1 MSSLSAVVRKQVE
14 SALATRHPSA
24 LTVYERQRPECFSSG
39 IPQIDALTGLGGIPR
54 GALTEICGPASSGR
68 TSVMASLLAE
78 VTRKEEFCALVDA
91 SDSFSPHSAE
101 EAGVDLQRLLW
112 VRCSE
117 STAGAKAPRFFDSS
131 ARLKP
136 GPFKTENPSG
146 ERGQDLKGPG
156 FSRAATS
163 LSKGALAPEERRKSL
178 TRLEQVLKTTD
189 QLLQSGGFG
198 LIVVDLGDLSPAI
211 ARRVPLT
218 SWFRFRRAVENTRTA
233 LVVIEQEAY
242 ARTCA
247 TLVLQLKA
255 TQRQA
260 KWSSLLAPEF
270 YSTSPFRCAAPFTH
284 SRLLRGLE
292 IEAEVMRARVGGELR
307 KPPASVLATQ
317 TEWNISANVAR

>member
-1 MSSLSAVVRKQVE
+1 MLSLSAAVRKQVE

-24 LTVYERQRPECFSSG
+24 LTVYERPQPECFSTG
-39 IPQIDALTGLGGIPR
+39 VPQIDAMTGLGGIPR

-68 TSVMASLLAE
+68 ASVMTSLLAE
-78 VTRKEEFCALVDA
+78 ATRKEEFCALVDA
-91 SDSFSPHSAE
+91 SDSFSPHSAA

-117 STAGAKAPRFFDSS
+117 SGTFSKNLVNGD
-131 ARLKP
+131 
-136 GPFKTENPSG
+136 
-146 ERGQDLKGPG
+146 G
-156 FSRAATS
+156 FSRAVGS
-163 LSKGALAPEERRKSL
+163 RMNGALAPAEKRKSL
-178 TRLEQVLKTTD
+178 SRLEQVLKTTD

-198 LIVVDLGDLSPAI
+198 LIIVDLADLAPQI

-255 TQRQA
+255 SERQA
-260 KWSSLLAPEF
+260 KWSSVVAPEF

-292 IEAEVMRARVGGELR
+292 IHAEVMRARVGGELR
-307 KPPASVLATQ
+307 KPVSSAVTTQ
-317 TEWNISANVAR
+317 SDWNLIGVAK

>member
-1 MSSLSAVVRKQVE
+1 MPSLSAVVRKQVE

-24 LTVYERQRPECFSSG
+24 LTVYERPRPEYFTSG

-68 TSVMASLLAE
+68 TSVMTSLLAQA
-78 VTRKEEFCALVDA
+78 TRKEEFCALVDA
-91 SDSFSPHSAE
+91 SDSFSPHSAA

-117 STAGAKAPRFFDSS
+117 SVRQQETFAKKA
-131 ARLKP
+131 
-136 GPFKTENPSG
+136 TE
-146 ERGQDLKGPG
+146 
-156 FSRAATS
+156 
-163 LSKGALAPEERRKSL
+163 RKSL
-178 TRLEQVLKTTD
+178 GRLEQTLKTTD

-218 SWFRFRRAVENTRTA
+218 TWFRFRRAVENTHTA

-255 TQRQA
+255 SERQA
-260 KWSSLLAPEF
+260 KWSSVLAPEF
-270 YSTSPFRCAAPFTH
+270 YSTSPFRCAVPFTH

-292 IEAEVMRARVGGELR
+292 IQAEIMRARGGGEMR
-307 KPPASVLATQ
+307 KPPASVVTTQ
-317 TEWNISANVAR
+317 SEWNLTGVAG

>member
-117 STAGAKAPRFFDSS
+117 SVRQQETFGKKA
-131 ARLKP
+131 
-136 GPFKTENPSG
+136 TE
-146 ERGQDLKGPG
+146 
-156 FSRAATS
+156 
-163 LSKGALAPEERRKSL
+163 RKSL
-178 TRLEQVLKTTD
+178 GRLEQTLKTTD

-307 KPPASVLATQ
+307 KPPASVVATQ

>member
-39 IPQIDALTGLGGIPR
+39 VPQLDGLTGLGGIPR

-68 TSVMASLLAE
+68 TSVMTSLLAE
-78 VTRKEEFCALVDA
+78 VTRQEEFCALVDA
-91 SDSFSPHSAE
+91 SDTFSPHSAA

-117 STAGAKAPRFFDSS
+117 SVRQQETFGKKA
-131 ARLKP
+131 
-136 GPFKTENPSG
+136 TE
-146 ERGQDLKGPG
+146 
-156 FSRAATS
+156 
-163 LSKGALAPEERRKSL
+163 RKSL
-178 TRLEQVLKTTD
+178 GRLEQTLKTTD
-189 QLLQSGGFG
+189 QLLQSGGCG
-198 LIVVDLGDLSPAI
+198 LIVVDLGELSPAI

-255 TQRQA
+255 TDRQA
-260 KWSSLLAPEF
+260 KWSSLLSPEF
-270 YSTSPFRCAAPFTH
+270 YSTSPFRCAVPFTH

-292 IEAEVMRARVGGELR
+292 IEAEVMRARVGSELR
-307 KPPASVLATQ
+307 KPPASVLSTQ
-317 TEWNISANVAR
+317 AEWNLANVAR